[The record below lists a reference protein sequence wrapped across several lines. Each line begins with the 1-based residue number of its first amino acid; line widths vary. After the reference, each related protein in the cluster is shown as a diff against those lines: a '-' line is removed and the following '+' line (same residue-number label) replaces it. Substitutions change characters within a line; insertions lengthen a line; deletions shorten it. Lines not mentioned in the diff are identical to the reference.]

1 MSKSVACNFCGKT
14 YKRPG
19 SLKRHLNICEIICN
33 SKKTTELNQEES
45 DGYTDSDTDSDLSS
59 MPSLEAAGYDDDP
72 YTDYYERGISVQ
84 SMGGG
89 TGRIFLGMNVVT
101 GEEDWSM

>member
-33 SKKTTELNQEES
+33 SKKTTELNQEENRIN
-45 DGYTDSDTDSDLSS
+45 
-59 MPSLEAAGYDDDP
+59 
-72 YTDYYERGISVQ
+72 ERRNQIL
-84 SMGGG
+84 
-89 TGRIFLGMNVVT
+89 RLRNR
-101 GEEDWSM
+101 